1 MTATPAV
8 PGRRER
14 NKQEKLDRI
23 IAAAGR
29 LFAERGVDDVTTQ
42 EVAAAADIGAGTLFF
57 YARTKGELLLMV
69 QNALYADALQD
80 GRDAAETLDDPVTA
94 LLAIAGPIIHCN
106 RTQVENGRTYL
117 REMVFGDPAEPHHAT
132 ALDIA
137 ARTEEVM
144 AATIA
149 RTAGVVPEEA
159 AVLAHIVSAILF
171 LAMAT
176 SADERDN
183 ENILDD
189 VRRQLT
195 ALIASTPDQRG
206 LPSGHSRS

>member
-1 MTATPAV
+1 MTATPAA

-29 LFAERGVDDVTTQ
+29 LFADRGVDDVTTQ
-42 EVAAAADIGAGTLFF
+42 EVAEAADIGAGTLFF

-69 QNALYADALQD
+69 QNALYADALRQ
-80 GRDAAETLDDPVTA
+80 GRDAAEALDDPVDA
-94 LLAIAGPIIHCN
+94 LVAIAEPIIHCN

-117 REMVFGDPAEPHHAT
+117 REMVFGDPTEPHHAK
-132 ALDIA
+132 ALEIA
-137 ARTEEVM
+137 AETEGVM

-149 RTAGVVPEEA
+149 RTAGATDEQA

-171 LAMAT
+171 LAM
-176 SADERDN
+176 SISPADTGIGSIGE
-183 ENILDD
+183 E
-189 VRRQLT
+189 VRRQVA
-195 ALIASTPDQRG
+195 ALFVPRPA
-206 LPSGHSRS
+206 

>member
-14 NKQEKLDRI
+14 NKQEKLNRI
-23 IAAAGR
+23 LAAAST

-69 QNALYADALQD
+69 QNALYADALQE
-80 GRDAAETLDDPVTA
+80 GRRAAAALDEPVDA

-117 REMVFGDPAEPHHAT
+117 REMVFGDPTEPHHAK
-132 ALDIA
+132 ALEIA
-137 ARTEEVM
+137 AETEQVM
-144 AATIA
+144 AETIA
-149 RTAGVVPEEA
+149 RTAGADPDQA
-159 AVLAHIVSAILF
+159 AILAHIVSAILF
-171 LAMAT
+171 LAMST
-176 SADERDN
+176 SPADTDTRIIAED
-183 ENILDD
+183 I
-189 VRRQLT
+189 RRQIA
-195 ALIASTPDQRG
+195 ALVVPRPA
-206 LPSGHSRS
+206 